1 MGEQMGS
8 DTFVRSTVD
17 YNTEPE
23 MMMMGDSGL
32 FLFAQLTLPFP
43 SLSGLGTYYTKECG
57 GSNMGGKDR
66 LFIGLLNF

>member
-32 FLFAQLTLPFP
+32 FLFAQLTL
-43 SLSGLGTYYTKECG
+43 SLP
-57 GSNMGGKDR
+57 
-66 LFIGLLNF
+66 LFL